1 MEISEKR
8 MLPLNLDNCT
18 DFKPKR
24 ERIKN
29 TKNDLIIDVH
39 VNEEDEQLL
48 KLRDLPRRKSST
60 GSTSTS
66 KPEDPSDLFS
76 FPNSPSNLTAN
87 SNKEYSS
94 KKLFFSKD
102 KNCSNLL
109 YNFYQS
115 TEEYFQEKYAE
126 NKNYIK
132 SKNYISKQD
141 YIESIFNPKESKS
154 EPKEDLEPK
163 NIILNNNIT
172 DKPLNNTSKTPLPT
186 LIAPFNPS
194 LYNGM
199 KGKFDMPMYYYCIG
213 FYQYDPNLMKQKTEE
228 KKEDI
233 NTNANPGLN
242 NSNTILKNDKNPQQ
256 QQQPIII
263 GTPIFFNNMTKF
275 GYNKTFK
282 RKGKPFTERE
292 GDWVCHSCKNLNF
305 AFRVECNRC
314 HLPKNVENKKDKI
327 KGIKKVI
334 K

>member
-1 MEISEKR
+1 MELSEKNSQQS
-8 MLPLNLDNCT
+8 LNKDST
-18 DFKPKR
+18 FSFKPR
-24 ERIKN
+24 N
-29 TKNDLIIDVH
+29 VQIDI
-39 VNEEDEQLL
+39 NISEEDEQLL

-199 KGKFDMPMYYYCIG
+199 KGKFDMPMYYCIG

-233 NTNANPGLN
+233 NTNTNPGLN
-242 NSNTILKNDKNPQQ
+242 NSNTVLKNDKNPQQ

>member
-1 MEISEKR
+1 
-8 MLPLNLDNCT
+8 
-18 DFKPKR
+18 
-24 ERIKN
+24 
-29 TKNDLIIDVH
+29 
-39 VNEEDEQLL
+39 
-48 KLRDLPRRKSST
+48 
-60 GSTSTS
+60 
-66 KPEDPSDLFS
+66 
-76 FPNSPSNLTAN
+76 
-87 SNKEYSS
+87 
-94 KKLFFSKD
+94 
-102 KNCSNLL
+102 
-109 YNFYQS
+109 
-115 TEEYFQEKYAE
+115 
-126 NKNYIK
+126 
-132 SKNYISKQD
+132 
-141 YIESIFNPKESKS
+141 
-154 EPKEDLEPK
+154 
-163 NIILNNNIT
+163 
-172 DKPLNNTSKTPLPT
+172 
-186 LIAPFNPS
+186 
-194 LYNGM
+194 M
-199 KGKFDMPMYYYCIG
+199 KGKFDMPMYYCIG

-242 NSNTILKNDKNPQQ
+242 NSNTILKNAKNPQQ